1 MKRVQLLTLFCTA
14 TFLQAAYAD
23 TFKLVSYNIRNFDY
37 DSRSHTPTNK
47 KHLVYTIDQ
56 ANPDLMAVQEIN
68 NKFEFEKMI
77 DRNFQGD
84 FETALSHCGGSHDQ
98 HLGFVYK
105 TKALKLLS
113 FTEDLRTVNV
123 NSNQRVNSHNCK
135 QGSRPVA
142 IATFKKIDTNQI
154 IIALSVHLKSG
165 GQKNSINKR
174 FKQLEVLSKIVSE
187 YRAKGMEHF
196 IIMGDFNSTEYIFR
210 GTHQKRFSSLVK
222 KMNLKDASE
231 KISCSSYWW
240 GNTNDTTQY
249 PSVLDHILISNELTK
264 GKEVK
269 AKPLAH
275 CASLNCQPT
284 NEFDMGISFDEVS
297 DHCPIK
303 TEI

>member
-1 MKRVQLLTLFCTA
+1 MKRVQLLMILCA
-14 TFLQAAYAD
+14 AAILQSAYAAP
-23 TFKLVSYNIRNFDY
+23 FKLVSYNIRNFDY

-68 NKFEFEKMI
+68 NKYEFEKMVDI
-77 DRNFQGD
+77 NFQGD
-84 FETALSHCGGSHDQ
+84 YETALSNCGGSHDQ

-105 TKALKLLS
+105 TKTLKLLN

-123 NSNQRVNSHNCK
+123 NSNQRINTQNCR

-165 GQKNSINKR
+165 GQKSSIKKR
-174 FKQLEVLSKIVSE
+174 FKQLEVLNKIVTE
-187 YRAKGMEHF
+187 YRAKGMKHF
-196 IIMGDFNSTEYIFR
+196 IIMGDFNSTEYIFQ
-210 GTHQKRFSSLVK
+210 GTHQKKFAKMVR
-222 KMNLKDASE
+222 KMNLQDASE

-240 GNTNDTTQY
+240 GNSDDATQY
-249 PSVLDHILISNELTK
+249 PSVLDHILVSTELTK
-264 GKEVK
+264 GREIK
-269 AKPLAH
+269 AEPLAH
-275 CASLNCQPT
+275 CAALSCRPT
-284 NEFDMGISFDEVS
+284 SEFDMGISFDEVS

-303 TEI
+303 TEL